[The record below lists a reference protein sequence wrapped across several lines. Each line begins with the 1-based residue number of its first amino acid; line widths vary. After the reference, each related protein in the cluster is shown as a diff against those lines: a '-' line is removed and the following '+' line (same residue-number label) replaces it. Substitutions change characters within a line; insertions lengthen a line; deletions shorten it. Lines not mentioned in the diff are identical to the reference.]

1 MKAYHTL
8 VTGSSGGG
16 KTTLLRELHETFPGL
31 SIWVN
36 HSGESGVAGK
46 RASGQQAMR
55 SSDRNLINLQVGDA
69 DSGCE
74 LAREFAR
81 EYTSATGYP
90 AQIIVDEAHNTSLS
104 DGEGALKQGLHED
117 RDHRI
122 KWVPAT
128 QSPQDLKESRG
139 YPGINQCQWIVWVG
153 TSKTFQSGFINH
165 YNLDDAGLP
174 EEQYKFHK
182 ILPSRPPRVVYKGE
196 TKREFA

>member
-81 EYTSATGYP
+81 EYTSATGFP
-90 AQIIVDEAHNTSLS
+90 AQIIVDECHQTSLAQ
-104 DGEGALKQGLHED
+104 GEGALKNGLHED
-117 RDHRI
+117 RDSRI

-128 QSPQDLKESRG
+128 QSVQNLKESRG
-139 YPGINQCQWIVWVG
+139 YAGISQCEWIVWVG
-153 TSKTFQSGFINH
+153 TTKAFQDGFIK
-165 YNLDDAGLP
+165 YYQLDEAGLP
-174 EEQYKFHK
+174 EDRFKFHK
-182 ILPSRPPRVVYKGE
+182 IEPSRPPKVVYRGE
-196 TKREFA
+196 TKEKYA